1 MPGSPALTQEVS
13 PAAVVSGSI
22 YAPQSDLVG
31 SACQRGRRLHRQGL
45 LLPLGDGVRRQRQST
60 VELLLLHAGRDP
72 NMKWVWKNS
81 DLLAMSYND
90 DTTE

>member
-1 MPGSPALTQEVS
+1 
-13 PAAVVSGSI
+13 
-22 YAPQSDLVG
+22 
-31 SACQRGRRLHRQGL
+31 
-45 LLPLGDGVRRQRQST
+45 